1 MTYSKLLFNNRNVKE
16 VDLFAEQ
23 ADCSVMNE
31 HHVFE
36 KLAKHL
42 QKNE

>member
-1 MTYSKLLFNNRNVKE
+1 
-16 VDLFAEQ
+16 
-23 ADCSVMNE
+23 VMNE

-42 QKNE
+42 QKNEWSHYSLTYINNVGIFNEFTIEKMIE